1 MLNKSAYLKVI
12 ITTLVLCSSVTA
24 VADETKF
31 KIAVVKNA
39 IGNKNSNVIAF
50 NKNMDSCVALTQAK
64 KVDKSELACTAA
76 INSIKSI
83 KTNNKKAKYLE
94 SLSYSNR
101 GISRY
106 MNDDLVGATDD
117 FIAAFFIDSNSVT
130 QNNLKLI
137 QSALSVAGNNS
148 ESPSFSE

>member
-1 MLNKSAYLKVI
+1 MLNKSTYLKAI
-12 ITTLVLCSSVTA
+12 ITTFVLCSSVIA
-24 VADETKF
+24 VADEAKF

-39 IGNKNSNVIAF
+39 IGNKNSHVIAF

-64 KVDKSELACTAA
+64 KVNKSELACTAA

-83 KTNNKKAKYLE
+83 KGNNKKARYLE

-117 FIAAFFIDSNSVT
+117 LIAAFFIDSNSIT
-130 QNNLKLI
+130 QSNLKLI
-137 QSALSVAGNNS
+137 KNALSIASNNNAS
-148 ESPSFSE
+148 TNVTE